1 MVIRF
6 VSVQWLGLLAL
17 FFFSIFCSNA
27 SIAANGLDVTVDH
40 NKIYEQDSLNVQ
52 IVATT
57 SKSAGFGG
65 LFSFGS
71 TSVGA
76 PDFAPLE
83 KDFEIL
89 DQSQSYNMQ
98 SINGQATTVIT
109 WELVLAPKRTGTL
122 SIPALTYENSTSKP
136 LSIVVLAGK
145 APRDKSKAPLVF
157 LEVEVDK
164 KSAYVQEQI
173 LYTMRLYSSAHLDSG
188 DLSAPAHP
196 DLIVENFG
204 DTRKYYRMAYNQ
216 RYEVRERQ
224 YLLFAQKS
232 GALTIEPQSFV
243 GSLIDTRSRRRL
255 RANESSDPV
264 QLDIKAPPSSFTGM
278 HWLPA
283 TSLTLTE
290 TWDKEPF
297 DILVGDSHT
306 RTLNIE
312 ALGLLGSSLP
322 PLTAQEVPGVK
333 LYPDQPSVESFQ
345 HDSGAKGLRKETS
358 AWVAVAPGVIQI
370 PEVRLPWWDTVN
382 DVERVEVIP
391 ARTINIAENPDAAP
405 TQPALPSPEEN
416 AAANTTSDADNAP
429 ANSGSNP
436 IFWYRLTAL
445 LLFGWISTTLYL
457 LRRVPR
463 APTTSSET
471 PVVIPSYQT
480 LLSAIEQDQAA
491 MPLHLIRWAQSMQ
504 PERNIRNIE
513 DLQAWDQALYSQAK
527 AFEAQLYS
535 KNSGSTSGQVKHY
548 DRATLL
554 ARVKELAKTKP
565 HKIQDNSLK
574 AFYPSRPS

>member
-1 MVIRF
+1 MVVRLTTIL
-6 VSVQWLGLLAL
+6 WLFLLTL
-17 FFFSIFCSNA
+17 LFSINA
-27 SIAANGLDVTVDH
+27 NAANELEVTVDR
-40 NKIYEQDSLNVQ
+40 NKIHEQDNLNVQ

-71 TSVGA
+71 TSVGTPDLA
-76 PDFAPLE
+76 PIE

-98 SINGQATTVIT
+98 SINGQARTVIT

-122 SIPALTYENSTSKP
+122 SIPALTYDNATSKP
-136 LSIVVLAGK
+136 LTITVLAGK

-173 LYTMRLYSSAHLDSG
+173 LYTLRLFSAAHLDSG
-188 DLSAPAHP
+188 DLTAPTHP

-204 DTRKYYRMAYNQ
+204 DTRKFYRMVGNQ

-232 GALTIEPQSFV
+232 GALTIAPQNFT
-243 GSLIDTRSRRRL
+243 GSLIDTRSRRRI
-255 RANESSDPV
+255 RANEDSDPV
-264 QLDIKAPPSSFTGM
+264 QLEIKAPPTSFTGS

-283 TSLTLTE
+283 TSLILSE

-312 ALGLLGSSLP
+312 ALGLLGSALP
-322 PLTAQEVPGVK
+322 PLPNEEVSGIK
-333 LYPDQPSVESFQ
+333 LYPEQPAVESFQ
-345 HDSGAKGLRKETS
+345 HDGGAKGVRKETS

-391 ARTINIAENPDAAP
+391 ARTINIAENPDAVP
-405 TQPALPSPEEN
+405 VQPALPTPVENPAAN
-416 AAANTTSDADNAP
+416 AA
-429 ANSGSNP
+429 SGSATSNASDTSASP
-436 IFWYRLTAL
+436 TFWYGLTSL
-445 LLFGWISTTLYL
+445 LMLGWISTTLYL

-463 APTTSSET
+463 APVTQVETTAMT
-471 PVVIPSYQT
+471 PSYQT

-491 MPLHLIRWAQSMQ
+491 MPMHLLRWAQSLHPSTEQ
-504 PERNIRNIE
+504 QRNLRSIE
-513 DLQAWDQALYSQAK
+513 DLQAWDQTLYSQAK
-527 AFEAQLYS
+527 AFEAQRYS
-535 KNSGSTSGQVKHY
+535 PAPNPASAY
-548 DRATLL
+548 DRKQLL
-554 ARVKELAKTKP
+554 ARVRELAKTKSAG
-565 HKIQDNSLK
+565 KQDNSLQT
-574 AFYPSRPS
+574 FYPAQPEK